1 MSRYKRM
8 LWLAVTADEFEL
20 PIAIEDSAEKL
31 ASKIGISTST
41 VKYLEKKK
49 CTGRNTGRRIVRI
62 DDMSEE

>member
-1 MSRYKRM
+1 MSRAKRM

-20 PIAIEDSAEKL
+20 PIAIEESAEKL
-31 ASKIGISTST
+31 ASRIGISPST

-62 DDMSEE
+62 DDINDE